1 MKKRTQGSRP
11 IHLSRQEK
19 LAAITK
25 KLEEGVKEIFTSEN
39 YQAYL
44 RTIAKFHQYSFNNT
58 LLIALQKPDA
68 TLVASYTTWQQ
79 KFHRQVRKGEK
90 GITIIAP
97 VPVKAKKEEEQDIK
111 DPPAHTGN
119 NPAAH
124 KEASAI
130 SMRFRAV
137 SVFDISSTDG
147 EPIPSIGV
155 TELIGRAE
163 GYDGFMKALTALSPV
178 PIRFDEIEG
187 GAKGYYRMGA
197 EKEIVI
203 QSGMSELQ
211 TVKTAVHE
219 LAHAL
224 RHDREYMKAEK
235 ISKDRHLIEQE
246 AESIAFC
253 VLSAFGLDNGN
264 DIGKDYSFPYIC
276 GWAKSADITE
286 LKASIDMIRMT
297 AGEIIEGIEKE
308 MAKQQEVQKET
319 IQKLGSDI
327 KEDRPSVLAML
338 KQGKEELIRK
348 DIQLPAGKETR
359 FRDHPH
365 RPAAGK
371 ELMR

>member
-1 MKKRTQGSRP
+1 MGKRTQGSRAGYP
-11 IHLSRQEK
+11 SRQEK

-44 RTIAKFHQYSFNNT
+44 RTMAKFHQYSFNNT

-68 TLVASYTTWQQ
+68 TLVASYTAWQQ
-79 KFHRQVRKGEK
+79 KFHRQVRKGER

-97 VPVKAKKEEEQDIK
+97 IPAKAKREEEQTVTEPL
-111 DPPAHTGN
+111 DPADNDPIAHR
-119 NPAAH
+119 
-124 KEASAI
+124 EASVPG
-130 SMRFRAV
+130 MRFRAV

-147 EPIPSIGV
+147 EPVPTIDV
-155 TELIGRAE
+155 TELTGGAE
-163 GYDGFMKALTALSPV
+163 GFDDFMKALTAISPV
-178 PIRFDEIEG
+178 PIRFSEIKG

-224 RHDREYMKAEK
+224 RHDRDYMKSEK

-253 VLSAFGLDNGN
+253 VLSAFGLNDNIDNGS

-286 LKASIDMIRMT
+286 LKASMDMIRKT
-297 AGEIIEGIEKE
+297 AGSIIDGIESEMEKHLDERLGAKE
-308 MAKQQEVQKET
+308 MPASERT
-319 IQKLGSDI
+319 
-327 KEDRPSVLAML
+327 SVLEELKRVKEQQVEKRTQLTGGKDAMIADHVRNR
-338 KQGKEELIRK
+338 GKEMVL
-348 DIQLPAGKETR
+348 
-359 FRDHPH
+359 
-365 RPAAGK
+365 
-371 ELMR
+371 

>member
-1 MKKRTQGSRP
+1 MEKRTQGSRLVHP
-11 IHLSRQEK
+11 SRQEK

-44 RTIAKFHQYSFNNT
+44 RTMTKFHQYSFNNT

-68 TLVASYTTWQQ
+68 TLVASYTAWQQ

-97 VPVKAKKEEEQDIK
+97 VPVKTKKEKEQAIA
-111 DPPAHTGN
+111 DPPDHTCN
-119 NPAAH
+119 DPADH

-137 SVFDISSTDG
+137 FVFDISSTDG
-147 EPIPSIGV
+147 EPVPTIGV
-155 TELIGRAE
+155 TELTGRAE
-163 GYDGFMKALTALSPV
+163 GYDGFMKALTAISPV
-178 PIRFDEIEG
+178 PVRFAEIEG

-224 RHDREYMKAEK
+224 RHDREYMKSEK

-253 VLSAFGLDNGN
+253 VLSAFGLDEGN

-276 GWAKSADITE
+276 GWAKSADIKE
-286 LKASIDMIRMT
+286 LKASMDMIRMT
-297 AGEIIEGIEKE
+297 AGEIIEGIETE

-319 IQKLGSDI
+319 IQKPGPDI
-327 KEDRPSVLAML
+327 EEDRPSVLSIL
-338 KQGKEELIRK
+338 KQGKEEMIRK
-348 DIQLPAGKETR
+348 EVQMSAGKEKHS
-359 FRDHPH
+359 RDHPH
-365 RPAAGK
+365 RSAAGK